1 MVTGFRDLSG
11 SVVGEGFRSTA
22 KLLRRKPAQA
32 KMATDAAVEQ
42 VRRTL
47 AEATG
52 GDRCGPVV
60 RDMLDRALA
69 GAGLHAA
76 AR

>member
-1 MVTGFRDLSG
+1 MCRDLSG
-11 SVVGEGFRSTA
+11 SVVGKGFSCTA

-32 KMATDAAVEQ
+32 KMATDAAVRQ
-42 VRRTL
+42 VQQTL
-47 AEATG
+47 SEVTG

-60 RDMLDRALA
+60 RDMLDRALE